1 MSIDQK
7 LNNIITRY
15 NNINKKLSEENI
27 QDSFDLGYTFV
38 ILASDLFVLSS
49 WVKKVKEL
57 LDHQC

>member
-27 QDSFDLGYTFV
+27 QDSSEL
-38 ILASDLFVLSS
+38 IKLNKESAELFPIVQ
-49 WVKKVKEL
+49 KIK
-57 LDHQC
+57 